1 MGCAKSWPQIST
13 VWGILR
19 SCCVEVVRTCLIL
32 GVILHLRTLPVNAQS
47 APADTGSAI
56 ALPNSH
62 VHDFHSALNGRDYR
76 LWVSLP
82 AGYMAS
88 PAKRYP
94 VLYLLDGSIAL
105 PAAATIYRV
114 SHHSSDSLIL
124 VGIEYSNPAH
134 MKMYRQLD
142 LTPPPSAH
150 ADSGLLG
157 LARERKCCG
166 GAVMTRV
173 IREEIIPLIDRLY
186 RTTDDRGLLGHSY
199 GGLLANYILF
209 ADPDLFRRYAIT
221 SPSLWWDH
229 SAIFEQEAAWAKAHT
244 TLRKKVFFSIGSLEN
259 VTMTYGAK
267 RMAATLQAR
276 RYEGL
281 DLTFFELVGAFH
293 TSMTEF
299 SKALDVLYP
308 LKNGIEMYGDSALK
322 EAAHTVV
329 QEYFTDYSRRDA
341 TAMRR
346 HLASD
351 SAFQAIVDGRIVLG
365 RDRYAAFMRER
376 FKAVRALTLRVD
388 TLRSNLDANHVTMV
402 ASYTRR
408 ETAVSGRAA
417 ATHGRMYFEL
427 APELVGWRIINM
439 LDSPV
444 PDMPVTTV
452 VRVQAN
458 GRPIAGAVVA
468 GFGEAGELAFG
479 RTNSLGIAR
488 LQYDWHVSLDGYLQV
503 QARGYAIGM
512 THLPTQDSV
521 TINLRTAET
530 LDSAA
535 ADRYVGTFANSDQSI
550 VWKITRHR
558 LTLMIEHV
566 TAGYQLPAVFLS
578 KTTLLER
585 DGTEIGVTLDASGRA
600 FELRRGSSLL
610 IRK

>member
-1 MGCAKSWPQIST
+1 M
-13 VWGILR
+13 
-19 SCCVEVVRTCLIL
+19 CLIVCVVFLL
-32 GVILHLRTLPVNAQS
+32 GTARAHAQA
-47 APADTGSAI
+47 APADTGAAI
-56 ALPNSH
+56 TLPGSH
-62 VHDFHSALNGRDYR
+62 VHDFHSVLNGRDYR

-82 AGYMAS
+82 AGYAAS
-88 PAKRYP
+88 PAQRYP

-105 PAAATIYRV
+105 PTAAMIYRV
-114 SHHSSDSLIL
+114 SHRSSDSLIL

-150 ADSGLLG
+150 ADSSLLR
-157 LARERKCCG
+157 LAREGRCCG

-173 IREEIIPLIDRLY
+173 IREEIIPLIDHRY
-186 RTTDDRGLLGHSY
+186 RTTDDRGIFGHSY

-209 ADPDLFRRYAIT
+209 VDPDLFRRYAIT
-221 SPSLWWDH
+221 SPSLWWDN
-229 SAIFEQEAAWAKAHT
+229 SAIFAQEAAWAKAHA

-276 RYEGL
+276 HYEGL

-322 EAAHTVV
+322 EAAHSVV
-329 QEYFTDYSRRDA
+329 QEYFADYSRRDA
-341 TAMRR
+341 TALRR

-351 SAFQAIVDGRIVLG
+351 SAFQAIVDGRMVKG
-365 RDRYAAFMRER
+365 RDRYVALMRER
-376 FKAVRALTLRVD
+376 FKALRALTLSVD
-388 TLRSNLDANHVTMV
+388 TLRSNLDANRVTIV

-417 ATHGRMYFEL
+417 ITHGRMYFEL
-427 APELVGWRIINM
+427 GSELVGWRILNM

-444 PDMPVTTV
+444 PDMSVTTV
-452 VRVQAN
+452 VRVQTN
-458 GRPIAGAVVA
+458 GRPIAGALVA
-468 GFGEAGELAFG
+468 AFGEAGELAFG
-479 RTNSLGIAR
+479 RTDSLGIAR
-488 LQYDWHVSLDGYLQV
+488 LRYDWHVSLDGYLQA

-512 THLPTQDSV
+512 MPLPTRDSV
-521 TINLRTAET
+521 TFDLRTAMM
-530 LDSAA
+530 LDSGAA
-535 ADRYVGTFANSDQSI
+535 NRYVGTFANSDQSI
-550 VWKITRHR
+550 VWKITRHGN
-558 LTLMIEHV
+558 TLIIEHV
-566 TAGYQLPAVFLS
+566 TARYRLPAVFLS
-578 KTTLLER
+578 PTALMER

-600 FELRRGSSLL
+600 FELRRCSSLL
-610 IRK
+610 TRK